1 MTNFDEDAECTY
13 WITLILSLIA
23 LTVALCAK
31 IYF

>member
-13 WITLILSLIA
+13 WITLILSLIVLIIA
-23 LTVALCAK
+23 ICVK